1 MEYIKIRFTN
11 DFDESNFQKNVS
23 DLFQS
28 MSPMFSFSSQATW
41 KPQLDIYETAEKIY
55 ITAEVPGVDKE
66 DLELEVNPRAIRI
79 SGRRQGAPPA
89 PNGRYR
95 LAEIQ
100 YGPFERILYLKA
112 PVDTENTT
120 ARHKNGF
127 LYIEVSKLPSQKR
140 QTIPISSD

>member
-11 DFDESNFQKNVS
+11 NFDDSGFQKNIS

-28 MSPMFSFSSQATW
+28 MNPMFSFSQATW

-55 ITAEVPGVDKE
+55 ITAEVPGVDK
-66 DLELEVNPRAIRI
+66 DLLELEVNPRAIRI
-79 SGRRQGAPPA
+79 SGKRQGSPPA

-100 YGPFERILYLKA
+100 YGPFERILYLRA
-112 PVDTENTT
+112 PVDTEKIT
-120 ARHKNGF
+120 AKYKNGF
-127 LYIEVSKLPSQKR
+127 LYIEVSKLPSQQR
-140 QTIPISSD
+140 QTIPISSE

>member
-11 DFDESNFQKNVS
+11 DFDDSSFQRNIS

-28 MSPMFSFSSQATW
+28 MSPMFSFSQATW
-41 KPQLDIYETAEKIY
+41 KPQLDIYETTEKIY

-66 DLELEVNPRAIRI
+66 QLELEVNPRAIRI
-79 SGRRQGAPPA
+79 SGKRQGSPPA

-112 PVDTENTT
+112 PVDTEKIT
-120 ARHKNGF
+120 AKYKNGF
-127 LYIEVSKLPSQKR
+127 LYIEVSKLAYQQR
-140 QTIPISSD
+140 QTIPISSE

>member
-11 DFDESNFQKNVS
+11 DFDESNFQRSIS

-28 MSPMFSFSSQATW
+28 MNPMFSFSQATW

-66 DLELEVNPRAIRI
+66 NLELDVNPRAIRI
-79 SGRRQGAPPA
+79 SGRRKGAPPA

-112 PVDTENTT
+112 PVDTESIS
-120 ARHKNGF
+120 AKYKNGF
-127 LYIEVSKLPSQKR
+127 LYIEISKLPFQKR
-140 QTIPISSD
+140 QSIPISTE